1 MWDEPGNVPNATPP
15 DRLAE
20 VPRPVLDYRGVEIYP
35 VFAARPPRKPWSP
48 PFCFGFFASALMLA
62 FGWLTYG
69 PQWRSSA
76 WPGLAVVLTVAVIG
90 AALAAWQP
98 SRRYAPGYLLALGI
112 WLLLFGVCAAV
123 GGV

>member
-1 MWDEPGNVPNATPP
+1 MSEEPGNVRNDKPP
-15 DRLAE
+15 DRLSE
-20 VPRPVLDYRGVEIYP
+20 NPRPVLDYRGAEIYP
-35 VFAARPPRKPWSP
+35 AFAARPLRKPWSP

-62 FGWLTYG
+62 FGWLTCG

-76 WPGLAVVLTVAVIG
+76 RPGLAVVLTVAVIG
-90 AALAAWQP
+90 AALVAWQP
-98 SRRYAPGYLLALGI
+98 SRPYAPGYLLALGI